1 MKLILLVLL
10 AGCTTRVT
18 VREVHLSFR
27 ADERALRPAIA
38 TSQDFRPLV
47 MDNERPMGRTIE
59 LSERYLAQRERDDL
73 NRDYVAAMLA
83 CSYLAQGRT
92 ADARKLTLRLV
103 VPPTNAPE
111 LERGVIERTK
121 WLAGACHAMQGRLDL
136 EEMIRS
142 GEGVVEFL
150 ELYGVMVGYSMPRK
164 YERDYLTHLERYT
177 LDLNSVLFAPE
188 PRSPRQLDARTRRI
202 LERSPRQLDARTR
215 RILERRRILSE
226 LVYND
231 AAAFKES
238 LRDPME
244 PSLDTTDA
252 FFSMALSSLYVT
264 LSYLS
269 DDLVPRVRMEG
280 AQKQWLREQALS
292 TYEAVR
298 ELACHY
304 LQEDRMKALE
314 TGLLPA
320 KRATPLEC
328 RERLYARLFIAQK
341 EVLAWIT
348 IRGE

>member
-1 MKLILLVLL
+1 
-10 AGCTTRVT
+10 
-18 VREVHLSFR
+18 
-27 ADERALRPAIA
+27 
-38 TSQDFRPLV
+38 
-47 MDNERPMGRTIE
+47 
-59 LSERYLAQRERDDL
+59 
-73 NRDYVAAMLA
+73 
-83 CSYLAQGRT
+83 
-92 ADARKLTLRLV
+92 
-103 VPPTNAPE
+103 
-111 LERGVIERTK
+111 
-121 WLAGACHAMQGRLDL
+121 
-136 EEMIRS
+136 MIRS

-202 LERSPRQLDARTR
+202 LEL
-215 RILERRRILSE
+215 RRILSE

-244 PSLDTTDA
+244 PSPDTTDA

-298 ELACHY
+298 DLARHY

-320 KRATPLEC
+320 NRATPQQC

>member
-27 ADERALRPAIA
+27 ADEQALRPALA

-47 MDNERPMGRTIE
+47 MDNEQPMRRTIE
-59 LSERYLAQRERDDL
+59 LGERYLAQRERDDL

-136 EEMIRS
+136 DEMIRT

-150 ELYGVMVGYSMPRK
+150 EAYGVMVGYQMPRN
-164 YERDYLTHLERYT
+164 YERDYLSHLERFT
-177 LDLNSVLFAPE
+177 LDLNAVLFAPE

-202 LERSPRQLDARTR
+202 LELR
-215 RILERRRILSE
+215 RNLSE

-238 LRDPME
+238 LRGPKETD
-244 PSLDTTDA
+244 LDATDA

-298 ELACHY
+298 ELARHY
-304 LQEDRMKALE
+304 LREDRMKALE

-320 KRATPLEC
+320 KRATPLQC
-328 RERLYARLFIAQK
+328 RERLYARLYIAQK

>member
-27 ADERALRPAIA
+27 ADEQALRPVIA

-47 MDNERPMGRTIE
+47 MDNEQPMRRTIE
-59 LSERYLAQRERDDL
+59 LCERYLAQRERDDL

-121 WLAGACHAMQGRLDL
+121 WLAGACHAMAGRLDL
-136 EEMIRS
+136 DAMIRS

-150 ELYGVMVGYSMPRK
+150 ELYGVMVGYPMPRK

-202 LERSPRQLDARTR
+202 LELR
-215 RILERRRILSE
+215 RNLSE

-238 LRDPME
+238 LRGPKE
-244 PSLDTTDA
+244 PSLDTSDA

-298 ELACHY
+298 ELARHY
-304 LQEDRMKALE
+304 LQEDRMKTLE

-320 KRATPLEC
+320 KRATPLQC
-328 RERLYARLFIAQK
+328 RERLYARLYIAQK